1 MASEIPVHGNVVLLL
16 LGLCGKAEEHCMN
29 TWWGSKAEHGINM
42 GWSGKAEHGINMGW
56 SGKAEHG
63 MSMCWSGSSPDNKP
77 HAHRQK
83 PSRTGWMPVA
93 YFFQSGPTF

>member
-1 MASEIPVHGNVVLLL
+1 MASEIPVHGSVVLLL

-42 GWSGKAEHGINMGW
+42 GWSGKAEHGMNMG
-56 SGKAEHG
+56 
-63 MSMCWSGSSPDNKP
+63 WSGSSPDNKP
-77 HAHRQK
+77 QAHRQK

>member
-42 GWSGKAEHGINMGW
+42 GWSGKAEHGMNMG
-56 SGKAEHG
+56 
-63 MSMCWSGSSPDNKP
+63 WSGSSPDNKP
-77 HAHRQK
+77 QAHRQK